1 MSELAEDERVPLWR
15 LALRE
20 RAKILASRSMSA
32 SARIL
37 LRDLLVRA
45 GCEVSLVTVHLW
57 PRPWQGTAY
66 LWARRTLD
74 GDVSLAPYH
83 VRFVMA
89 EAERSKTV
97 RST

>member
-1 MSELAEDERVPLWR
+1 MAVPGVRVEG
-15 LALRE
+15 RE
-20 RAKILASRSMSA
+20 PCLSSPRTSACRSGASPFA